1 MKNLTINDLQVIE
14 NEPRIKDVVLGV
26 VLGLHRAV
34 AIKQVI
40 EANIQEL
47 QGFGPCPLQM
57 ETEKVGCVTRQV
69 KTYYLNEPQALLLCM
84 FSRTARAA
92 QVRKELIEVY
102 MAYRTRGLAKV
113 REHYR
118 RNPQQSVP
126 RETVSRPSAI
136 SCSLPV
142 ADRRDNLP
150 ASPAYHP
157 SGASFLEWYISAVH
171 ALGALRSEYEYLK
184 QHGMF

>member
-1 MKNLTINDLQVIE
+1 
-14 NEPRIKDVVLGV
+14 
-26 VLGLHRAV
+26 
-34 AIKQVI
+34 
-40 EANIQEL
+40 
-47 QGFGPCPLQM
+47 
-57 ETEKVGCVTRQV
+57 
-69 KTYYLNEPQALLLCM
+69 M